1 MPVPNPARNHQPGE
15 LFKPQFS
22 YPTPEGFR
30 DEEFLVPFEFLV
42 PGDGKLARQLPWQLD
57 DDVPFII
64 RGIIFP
70 QIGLANNSPAPGY
83 ARIWDTRGNPLSY
96 GLVLALGM
104 WSMAGLDFDGNGYAW
119 GFPIEP
125 EIECA
130 PGGALLFDFQLQTNA
145 AIALATYTGVLEG
158 INFWAGVY
166 GVGGNAF
173 TIAMLNPGAANVPL
187 SVAVVGGVNVQ
198 VTLSTDGGG
207 AITATVQQV
216 VDLINSTPAL
226 VGIMSAQAFGTDP
239 NEVIT

>member
-1 MPVPNPARNHQPGE
+1 MPAPNAARYYQPAE

-22 YPTPEGFR
+22 YATPEGYR
-30 DEEFLVPFEFLV
+30 DEEFLIPFLFSVLGNGQLV
-42 PGDGKLARQLPWQLD
+42 RQLPWQLD

-70 QIGLANNSPAPGY
+70 QIGLSNNSPAPGY
-83 ARIWDTRGNPLSY
+83 ARIWDTQGNPLSL

-104 WSMAGLDFDGNGYAW
+104 WSQAGLDWQGNAYAW

-145 AIALATYTGVLEG
+145 GIASTTYTGVLEG
-158 INFWAGVY
+158 ILFQAAIY
-166 GVGGNAF
+166 GTGGNVY
-173 TIAMLNPGAANVPL
+173 TIAMLNPAANNVPL
-187 SVAVVGGVNVQ
+187 SVALVGGVNVQ

-216 VDLINSTPAL
+216 VDLINNSPAL
-226 VGIMSAQAFGTDP
+226 VGIMTAQAFGTDP
-239 NEVIT
+239 NEVIS